1 MSGSAKETVT
11 RETVGAAFSATLRLL
26 RLQMVHAVCHTL
38 TAALHAKGVTR
49 GMLWFIPWISVT
61 WLPRWLSGKES
72 FC

>member
-1 MSGSAKETVT
+1 MSGSAKGTVT
-11 RETVGAAFSATLRLL
+11 RETVGAAVSATL

-38 TAALHAKGVTR
+38 TAALHARGVTR
-49 GMLWFIPWISVT
+49 ATLWFIPWISVT